1 VSVELSDTK
10 LGNSVRVISE
20 SQPYSKSVSLG
31 IWVNVGSRDELESH
45 WGCSHFLE
53 HLLFKGTEKRNAEE
67 ISATIENRGGYI
79 NAYTDRDM
87 TAYHI
92 RVLDRDLEV
101 AYDVLQDIIQNSV
114 LRDPDIDNERQ
125 VVLEEIKQL
134 EDDPASL
141 IYELS
146 MENTWRGSSLAH
158 PISGT
163 LESMK
168 EITPDQVRGYYNEFY
183 GNNEL
188 VVVAAG
194 AVDHQRFVGLV
205 EDSVHRID
213 AKVTQKRSTPVHRGG
228 LNFSPKETG
237 QVHLSI
243 STRGLPYGHRDTP
256 TLAILSSYLGVG
268 GSSRLFQEVRE
279 RRGLVYAIYT
289 HNMSL
294 EDTGVMG
301 VYAGTSKQNVAQVVE
316 LTLEELEKV
325 KSGLGEAA
333 LEETKHKTVGS
344 LILRAESNQQRMSQ
358 LGTSTLRMGKP
369 QTVDEVVDRLML
381 VSNED
386 VARVSSELFNKE
398 SLSIT
403 ALGMSERDSEN
414 LASKI
419 NH

>member
-1 VSVELSDTK
+1 MSVEQSDTR
-10 LGNSVRVISE
+10 LGNGVRVISE

-31 IWVNVGSRDELESH
+31 IWVKVGSRDEQESQ

-53 HLLFKGTEKRNAEE
+53 HLLFKGTDKRSAEE

-87 TAYHI
+87 TAYHV

-114 LRDPDIDNERQ
+114 LREPDIENERQ

-141 IYELS
+141 IHELS
-146 MENTWRGSSLAH
+146 MENMWKGSSLAH
-158 PISGT
+158 SISGT
-163 LESMK
+163 LESMR
-168 EITPDQVRGYYNEFY
+168 EITPDRVRGFYNEFY

-194 AVDHQRFVGLV
+194 AVDHQKLVGLV
-205 EDSVHRID
+205 EDSVQRSD
-213 AKVTQKRSTPVHRGG
+213 AEVKQKRSAPVHRGG
-228 LNFSPKETG
+228 LYFSPRETG

-256 TLAILSSYLGVG
+256 ALAILSSHLGVG

-301 VYAGTSKQNVAQVVE
+301 VYAGTSKHNVAQVVD

-333 LEETKHKTVGS
+333 LEEAKHKTVGS

-358 LGTSTLRMGKP
+358 LGTSTLRMGGP

-386 VARVSSELFNKE
+386 VARVSSELFNKG

-403 ALGMSERDSEN
+403 ALGMSEQDTEG
-414 LASKI
+414 LASKLD
-419 NH
+419 H

>member
-1 VSVELSDTK
+1 MSVELSDTR
-10 LGNSVRVISE
+10 LGNGVRVISE

-31 IWVNVGSRDELESH
+31 IWVKVGSRDEQESH

-53 HLLFKGTEKRNAEE
+53 HLLFKGTEKRSAEE

-87 TAYHI
+87 TAYHV

-114 LRDPDIDNERQ
+114 LREPDIENERQ

-141 IYELS
+141 IHEIS

-168 EITPDQVRGYYNEFY
+168 EITPDQVRGFYDEFY
-183 GNNEL
+183 GNSEL

-194 AVDHQRFVGLV
+194 AVDHQRLVGFV

-228 LNFSPKETG
+228 LNFSPRETG
-237 QVHLSI
+237 QVQLSI
-243 STRGLPYGHRDTP
+243 STKGLPYGHRDTP
-256 TLAILSSYLGVG
+256 ILAILSSYLGVG

-289 HNMSL
+289 YNMSL
-294 EDTGVMG
+294 EDTGAMG
-301 VYAGTSKQNVAQVVE
+301 VYAGTSKQNVAQVVDII
-316 LTLEELEKV
+316 LEELEKV
-325 KSGLGEAA
+325 KSGLSETA

-358 LGTSTLRMGKP
+358 LGTSTLRLGRP

-386 VARVSSELFNKE
+386 VARVSSELFDME

-403 ALGMSERDSEN
+403 ALGMSERDAGS
-414 LASKI
+414 LASKLG
-419 NH
+419 H

>member
-10 LGNSVRVISE
+10 LNNNIRVVSE

-31 IWVNVGSRDELESH
+31 IWVNVGSRDERKSH

-67 ISATIENRGGYI
+67 ISATIENKGGYI

-92 RVLDRDLEV
+92 RVLDRDFEV

-114 LRDPDIDNERQ
+114 LREPDVENERQ

-134 EDDPASL
+134 EDDPSSL
-141 IYELS
+141 IHELS

-168 EITPDQVRGYYNEFY
+168 KITPDQVRGFYEEFY
-183 GNNEL
+183 GNSEL

-194 AVDHQRFVGLV
+194 AVDHQKFVGLV
-205 EDSVHRID
+205 EDSVHRND
-213 AKVTQKRSTPVHRGG
+213 AKVIKNRSTPVHRGG
-228 LNFSPKETG
+228 LNFSPRETG

-243 STRGLPYGHRDTP
+243 STRGLPYGHKDTP
-256 TLAILSSYLGVG
+256 ALAILSSYLGVG

-301 VYAGTSKQNVAQVVE
+301 VYAGTSKQNVAQVVDI
-316 LTLEELEKV
+316 TLDELEKV
-325 KSGLGEAA
+325 KSGLSEAA
-333 LEETKHKTVGS
+333 LEEVKHKTVGS

-358 LGTSTLRMGKP
+358 LGTSTLRLGRP
-369 QTVDEVVDRLML
+369 QTLDEVVDRLML

-403 ALGMSERDSEN
+403 ALGMSEREAEG
-414 LASKI
+414 LASKLG
-419 NH
+419 H

>member
-1 VSVELSDTK
+1 MSVELSDTR
-10 LGNSVRVISE
+10 LGNGVRVISE

-31 IWVNVGSRDELESH
+31 IWVKVGSRDEQESH

-53 HLLFKGTEKRNAEE
+53 HLLFKGTEKRSAEE

-87 TAYHI
+87 TAYHV

-114 LRDPDIDNERQ
+114 LREPDIENERQ

-141 IYELS
+141 IHEIS

-168 EITPDQVRGYYNEFY
+168 EITPDQVRGFYDEFY

-194 AVDHQRFVGLV
+194 AVDHQRLVGLV

-228 LNFSPKETG
+228 LNFSPRETG
-237 QVHLSI
+237 QVQLSI
-243 STRGLPYGHRDTP
+243 STKGLPYGHRDTP
-256 TLAILSSYLGVG
+256 ILAILSSYLGVG

-294 EDTGVMG
+294 EDTGAMG
-301 VYAGTSKQNVAQVVE
+301 VYAGTSKQNVAQVVDII
-316 LTLEELEKV
+316 LEELEKV
-325 KSGLGEAA
+325 KSGLSETA

-358 LGTSTLRMGKP
+358 LGTSTLRLGRP

-403 ALGMSERDSEN
+403 ALGMSGRDAGS
-414 LASKI
+414 LASKLG
-419 NH
+419 H